1 MPNQALWYIADG
13 RVELRPAQPRALQ
26 EGEVRIKALYSGISR
41 GTERLVF
48 RGRVP
53 VSEYERMRC
62 PSQEGAFPF
71 PVKYGYALVGVVEEG
86 LKAHM
91 GRHVFLLHPHQREVC
106 SDAASAHILPAAL
119 PPRRAALSANM
130 ETALNVAWDAN
141 AMSGDRIL
149 IVGGGVL
156 GLLTAGILAKLPG
169 AEVTV
174 CDVDITSGSVAAKM
188 GARFV
193 TPSDAPSDQDVVIH
207 TSASAEGLKTA
218 LGSAG
223 VEARVVEASWF
234 GDKSVAVPLGEAFH
248 ARRLQLISSQ
258 VGAVPANRRA
268 RWTYARRMAKAFEL
282 LCDDRFDALITG
294 EIAFGDAPAAL
305 PAVLG
310 DNATGLMTVLRY
322 T

>member
-13 RVELRPAQPRALQ
+13 RAELRPAPARAPQ
-26 EGEVRIKALYSGISR
+26 DGEVRIKALYSGISR

-53 VSEYERMRC
+53 ISEYERMRC
-62 PSQEGAFPF
+62 PNQEGAFPF
-71 PVKYGYALVGVVEEG
+71 PVKYGYALVGVIEEG
-86 LKAHM
+86 LKAHI

-106 SDAASAHILPAAL
+106 VDASSAHILPTAL

-141 AMSGDRIL
+141 AMPGDRIL

-156 GLLTAGILAKLPG
+156 GLLTAGILAQLPG

-174 CDVDITSGSVAAKM
+174 CDVEGTRSSVAAKM

-207 TSASAEGLKTA
+207 TSASAGGLKTA

-258 VGAVPANRRA
+258 VGAVPADRRA

-294 EIAFGDAPAAL
+294 EVAFDDAPSAL
-305 PAVLG
+305 PTILG
-310 DNATGLMTVLRY
+310 DSASGLMTALRY